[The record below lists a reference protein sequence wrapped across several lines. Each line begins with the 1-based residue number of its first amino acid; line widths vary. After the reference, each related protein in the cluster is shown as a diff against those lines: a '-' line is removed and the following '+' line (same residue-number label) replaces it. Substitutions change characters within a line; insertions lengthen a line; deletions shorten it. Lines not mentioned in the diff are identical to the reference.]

1 MKNYIY
7 LLGVKIKMNWF
18 DLFNIY
24 KASLVLLIN
33 KEGKILCVSRKD
45 NPNDFGLC
53 GGKVDKGETF
63 KKAAIRELFEETG
76 LIGFNL
82 IPIFFRKDS
91 EFKCVTF
98 LSSFKGEIN
107 VSNKHETGIVD
118 WKEFSDIEKGSFGE
132 YNKELK
138 AIMIKIGLK
147 FQS

>member
-1 MKNYIY
+1 MLWYNF
-7 LLGVKIKMNWF
+7 LPVK
-18 DLFNIY
+18 
-24 KASLVLLIN
+24 KAAILLIIN
-33 KEGKILCVSRKD
+33 EEGKILCVSRKD

-132 YNKELK
+132 YNKQLK
-138 AIMIKIGLK
+138 KIMIKIGIK
-147 FQS
+147 FLS

>member
-1 MKNYIY
+1 MIKCHNF
-7 LLGVKIKMNWF
+7 LPVK
-18 DLFNIY
+18 
-24 KASLVLLIN
+24 KAAILLIIN
-33 KEGKILCVSRKD
+33 EEGKILCVSRKD

-132 YNKELK
+132 YNKQLK
-138 AIMIKIGLK
+138 KIMIKIGIK
-147 FQS
+147 FLS